1 MGVISDTGRTLDQI
15 EAVPYEQAF
24 LISDL
29 LTTNITM
36 LSGEPKAGK
45 SLLAAA
51 MATTLINGHSDF
63 LGLPVHQ
70 RLDHIV
76 FGVTDEGAAAE
87 LKARLAGT
95 VPDNS
100 VTVFPVEDTGR
111 ESFWHSV
118 LEDLARMRPGLFV
131 LDNVIGALAPGEDIS
146 DPSAAARFM
155 RSVRPISSAG
165 IPTLLVT
172 HTPKGTAEGMTVA
185 SSPIGGRQFGAAA
198 RSLITL
204 RNSGKKGRRIQT
216 AINRAREELDLKV
229 AVRRPTADSEVPLW
243 EREETRPNVVPLR
256 EAKPWHLDLA
266 DRIVREQPTE
276 TTIKGLAH
284 KYAQDV
290 GRKPDT
296 IRPKLTE
303 VLTRSDDRWVRKP
316 SKAA

>member
-45 SLLAAA
+45 SLLAAG
-51 MATTLINGHSDF
+51 MATALINGHSAF
-63 LGLPVHQ
+63 LGLPVYQ

-111 ESFWHSV
+111 EGFWRSV
-118 LEDLARMRPGLFV
+118 LEDLAQMRAGLFV

-155 RSVRPISSAG
+155 RSVRPISSVG

-229 AVRRPTADSEVPLW
+229 AVRRATPDSEVPLW
-243 EREETRPNVVPLR
+243 ERVETRPNVVPLR
-256 EAKPWHLDLA
+256 EAKLWHLDLA
-266 DRIVREQPTE
+266 DRIVQEQPE
-276 TTIKGLAH
+276 EISFMALAH
-284 KYAQDV
+284 RYAQDV
-290 GRKPDT
+290 GRKPET
-296 IRPKLTE
+296 IRPKLAE
-303 VLTRSDDRWVRKP
+303 VLTHSDGQWVRKP
-316 SKAA
+316 TEAA